1 MRVIVW
7 WLTLALATVSTELD
21 QAWRCLDH
29 GDARSAA
36 EALEAAPPP
45 AANDADR
52 ASWLDARARIAW
64 ARGEM
69 DRAFALGIESVVVG
83 ERTGRQAPAMT
94 PAIAPGRPWIDE
106 ATGLPRLL
114 LPTGDGDG
122 PALAR
127 ELLALPESG
136 TPEGAWILWA
146 ARLLDEKV
154 PAPEAARANRATGS
168 RRQSLL
174 QAAAEARRG
183 SNRSRNAVIAAL
195 RGVAREGSG
204 LEPFVRWFE
213 AEAVAREGPGPE
225 VRLAALRMVQ
235 AAAAADDNAWLRV
248 RALERAATLLDPVDA
263 PEAARLREA
272 ARKETP

>member
-1 MRVIVW
+1 MR
-7 WLTLALATVSTELD
+7 LAGCMLMLALAVGPSDLER
-21 QAWRCLDH
+21 AWSCLDR